1 MNALFDLISKKEA
14 TAHCFFKAS
23 FQQVSAMRKRVRRVI
38 RVKKGPRHPSLKA
51 VWLGEALAEG
61 WQREGL
67 AVWEWKR
74 QQLKRRFH
82 TALANKAKGMAK
94 PMPKPMPKLPAA
106 KPMPKPPAAK
116 PMPKPPA
123 AKPMPPQPAA
133 KPMPK
138 LLPWPSPPGG
148 WDLDSETEEGS
159 VSSATEMPP
168 PTEWPSPTDTE

>member
-1 MNALFDLISKKEA
+1 
-14 TAHCFFKAS
+14 
-23 FQQVSAMRKRVRRVI
+23 MRKRVKRVV
-38 RVKKGPRHPSLKA
+38 RVKKGPRHPSLKLIW
-51 VWLGEALAEG
+51 VET
-61 WQREGL
+61 GL
-67 AVWEWKR
+67 ADGHTEFALNAIWEWKR
-74 QQLKRRFH
+74 QQLRMRFH
-82 TALANKAKGMAK
+82 MAKAKGMAK
-94 PMPKPMPKLPAA
+94 AARPAA
-106 KPMPKPPAAK
+106 VPVPPKQRPPEPAARPVPPKQRPPEPPRGRKPAAK